1 MIDIVQM
8 IIMVDDSPNDFG
20 PNGLIQMRVL
30 KKIRIAISQVQKSFQ
45 RTASDTWIIFF
56 RVLEFSKKN

>member
-1 MIDIVQM
+1 MIMIDIVQM

-30 KKIRIAISQVQKSFQ
+30 EMTSPNESFCSNIGRGLVLDQYCYKK
-45 RTASDTWIIFF
+45 TH
-56 RVLEFSKKN
+56 